1 MKLTKSKLK
10 QIIKEELAAV
20 LMEDEDWIQDAEE
33 DIDTSELDLHD
44 MHLLPRRAR
53 PPPKYMSYYTDYSKR
68 GYLNPKVQLERKKR
82 GLKDL

>member
-1 MKLTKSKLK
+1 MKPETM
-10 QIIKEELAAV
+10 LAQEYG
-20 LMEDEDWIQDAEE
+20 EDGEGEE
-33 DIDTSELDLHD
+33 DVGIDTSDLELHD
-44 MHLLPRRAR
+44 LHLLPRRAR